1 MLAVPEKLVPG
12 NVVRIG
18 VAAVGAAVTVA
29 VPMTLPADG
38 GPSAVDRAIA
48 DPLHSALDARPGV
61 YEALVVP
68 SNGYILLPLLLL
80 ACAWF
85 AYRGDLHRAV
95 TMAIVPELA
104 VAVNTWL
111 LKPLWGRQWQD
122 YLAYPSGHTVHLV
135 AIAGTFVL
143 LADTHRTRCA
153 VCAMASLALL
163 AAAAGMVGLDY
174 HHPTDILGGAAAAI
188 VMVILLCWAA
198 EFRRGRNSR
207 PRAGAR
213 TTSGRTRSRRRA
225 WPHLAS
231 TRARPSHR
239 PGRARTDAA
248 GRPARSHP
256 GAPPSPGRPT

>member
-1 MLAVPEKLVPG
+1 MLAVPEKFASG
-12 NVVRIG
+12 NIVRTG
-18 VAAVGAAVTVA
+18 VAAAGAAVTVA
-29 VPMTLPADG
+29 VPITLPADG

-48 DPLHSALDARPGV
+48 DPLQSALDARPGV

-85 AYRGDLHRAV
+85 AYRGDRRRAL
-95 TMAIVPELA
+95 TMAVVPELA

-135 AIAGTFVL
+135 AIASTFVL
-143 LADTHRTRCA
+143 LADTHRTRCT
-153 VCAMASLALL
+153 VCAVASVALL
-163 AAAAGMVGLDY
+163 AAATGMVGLDY

-188 VMVILLCWAA
+188 AMVILLCWAA
-198 EFRRGRNSR
+198 EFRRGRISM
-207 PRAGAR
+207 PPAGAR

-225 WPHLAS
+225 WPHPAS
-231 TRARPSHR
+231 TRARPSPR
-239 PGRARTDAA
+239 PRHARADAA
-248 GRPARSHP
+248 GRPARSRP

>member
-1 MLAVPEKLVPG
+1 MLAVPEKPVSG
-12 NVVRIG
+12 NIVLIG
-18 VAAVGAAVTVA
+18 VAGAGAAVTA
-29 VPMTLPADG
+29 GLPMTLPADG

-48 DPLHSALDARPGV
+48 DPLHSTLDARPGV

-68 SNGYILLPLLLL
+68 SNCYILLPLLLL
-80 ACAWF
+80 AGAWF
-85 AYRGDLHRAV
+85 AYRGDRRRAV
-95 TMAIVPELA
+95 TMAVVPELA

-143 LADTHRTRCA
+143 LADTHRTRCT
-153 VCAMASLALL
+153 VCAMASVALL

-174 HHPTDILGGAAAAI
+174 HHPTDILGGTTAAI
-188 VMVILLCWAA
+188 AMVILLCWAA
-198 EFRRGRNSR
+198 GFRRGRIST
-207 PRAGAR
+207 PRAGPR
-213 TTSGRTRSRRRA
+213 TTSGRTHSRRRA
-225 WPHLAS
+225 LPHTAS
-231 TRARPSHR
+231 TRARPSPR
-239 PGRARTDAA
+239 PEPARADAA